1 MFTTAPFAIAKTW
14 KPRRCPSADEWIEKL
29 WQIYT
34 VEYYSAMKRRASES
48 VLMMWVEI
56 DLLCRVNY
64 VRKGNI
70 DIVY

>member
-14 KPRRCPSADEWIEKL
+14 KQPRCASTDEWMEKL
-29 WQIYT
+29 CHIYT
-34 VEYYSAMKRRASES
+34 MEYYSAIKRSAFES
-48 VLMMWVEI
+48 VLMMWMEI

>member
-14 KPRRCPSADEWIEKL
+14 KPHRCASADEWIEKL

-34 VEYYSAMKRRASES
+34 VEYYSAMKRSASES